1 MLYIENQMF
10 VCVFIYGY
18 TGERQ
23 LILLL
28 LNYMEISVISMSHIH
43 TGSLMILKCAPLL
56 DKRGKKDQIAAVVIM
71 VVSMDGLELIC

>member
-1 MLYIENQMF
+1 MS
-10 VCVFIYGY
+10 VCVFIYRY
-18 TGERQ
+18 MGERH

-28 LNYMEISVISMSHIH
+28 LNYMEISVISMSHIN

-56 DKRGKKDQIAAVVIM
+56 DKRGGKDWIAAVVFM